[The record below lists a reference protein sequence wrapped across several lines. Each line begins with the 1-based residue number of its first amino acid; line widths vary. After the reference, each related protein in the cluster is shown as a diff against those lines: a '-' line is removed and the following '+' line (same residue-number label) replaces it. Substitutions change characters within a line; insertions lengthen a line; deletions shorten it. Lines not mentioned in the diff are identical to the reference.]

1 MTTSVDDASPDLN
14 SVKPLPPGH
23 RRGSVEFRDA
33 RRDARRYL
41 ESHNWVSAIKGEYLG
56 YRLDGVICK
65 LGERLA
71 ASPSGR
77 ITHDQTTKR
86 ISERSSGAQWAFAVS
101 RVRPEIGEL
110 FSDRPPAQTE
120 HEALVSQQSSAKIN
134 WQWRLATCDP
144 AEYEALAAQST
155 QEDLAWEKKTGCK
168 VHVLIDKKA
177 LRKYLRECDSPNVG
191 SPELRAWARN
201 YPEDE

>member
-1 MTTSVDDASPDLN
+1 MIKPPSEFLKDLPERN
-14 SVKPLPPGH
+14 GRL
-23 RRGSVEFRDA
+23 RFRGSG
-33 RRDARRYL
+33 L
-41 ESHNWVSAIKGEYLG
+41 KSASYFLT
-56 YRLDGVICK
+56 D
-65 LGERLA
+65 
-71 ASPSGR
+71 
-77 ITHDQTTKR
+77 H
-86 ISERSSGAQWAFAVS
+86 
-101 RVRPEIGEL
+101 
-110 FSDRPPAQTE
+110 PAQTE

-177 LRKYLRECDSPNVG
+177 LRKYLREHDSPNVG